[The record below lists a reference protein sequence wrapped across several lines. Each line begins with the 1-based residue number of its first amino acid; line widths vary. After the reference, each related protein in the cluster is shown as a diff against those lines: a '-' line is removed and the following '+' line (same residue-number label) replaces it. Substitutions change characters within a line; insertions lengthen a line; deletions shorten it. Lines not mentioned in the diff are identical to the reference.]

1 MQNKIVKTIMSGVF
15 CHFIYRVRY
24 IHLERLNSLPK
35 CLICPS
41 HSNVLDPTF
50 IYPKTD
56 DIYIMAKAEI
66 FKNKWIAKLWKHYG
80 VFPVNRQQRDTK
92 SVLYSLSLFENVPS
106 RRLLIFPEGGIL
118 QKGETIGSRV
128 KNGAVFI
135 AAEAGVPI
143 IPVYITRRPKLFSKV
158 RVIFGEPIY
167 VGKEVAKNKTELR
180 ERSKQLIQTIYD
192 LGKEQGGNKDE

>member
-1 MQNKIVKTIMSGVF
+1 MHNKIVKTIMSGLC
-15 CHFIYRVRY
+15 CHFIYRVKY
-24 IHLERLNSLPK
+24 IHLERLNSIPK

-41 HSNVLDPTF
+41 HSNIFDPTF

-66 FKNKWIAKLWKHYG
+66 FKNKWIAKLLKHYG
-80 VFPVNRQQRDTK
+80 VFPVNRKQRDTK
-92 SVLYSLSLFENVPS
+92 SVLYSLSLFENVVS
-106 RRLLIFPEGGIL
+106 RRLLMFPEGGIL
-118 QKGETIGSRV
+118 QKNEEIGSRV

-158 RVIFGEPIY
+158 RVVFGEPIY
-167 VGKEVAKNKTELR
+167 IEKEIAKNKVELR
-180 ERSKQLIQTIYD
+180 ERSKQLVQTIYA
-192 LGKEQGGNKDE
+192 LGRE